1 MKRIIIALALV
12 VMGCSAKAQEI
23 VKETVVFRDTLKMD
37 VYTRADVPAD
47 SLRPAFIWSFGGGW
61 ESGDRRIDPS
71 KGVYKQMLDEG
82 MVVVAIDYRLGVLEA
97 RKSGAMADASIS
109 EIDADKQWNHPAVAG
124 AICRAIRLAVE
135 DLYDATSCLVSQAER
150 WQIDTSKIIIG
161 GGSAGAINS
170 INAEYLRCNGD
181 ELAVKHLPKG
191 FRYAGIV
198 GGACSVW
205 VDGMGELSWA
215 SKPCPVAMFHG
226 SADPTVKYGW
236 LDLDK
241 ANCRM
246 AGASVIAES
255 LKEQQVPYLLYTGQ
269 GYDHVLSGIP
279 FESYGYEI
287 LGFIHRVILGGEKLA
302 IEVGETDYKGPKNL
316 IRYWMESM
324 NMTEEQIRAAIADAM
339 AAQAAKIKGL
349 EQMEHRK

>member
-1 MKRIIIALALV
+1 
-12 VMGCSAKAQEI
+12 MGISASAQDY
-23 VKETVVFRDTLKMD
+23 VKETVFFRDTLKMD
-37 VYTRADVPAD
+37 IYTRPDVKVEGN
-47 SLRPAFIWSFGGGW
+47 RPAFIWSFGGGW
-61 ESGDRRIDPS
+61 ESGDRSLDPS

-82 MVVVAIDYRLGVLEA
+82 MALVAIDYRLGVLEA
-97 RKSGAMADASIS
+97 RRSGAMEDASIS
-109 EIDADKQWNHPAVAG
+109 ETDSRNMWNNPSVAG
-124 AICRAIRLAVE
+124 AIRRAIRMAVE
-135 DLYDATSCLVSQAER
+135 DLYDATSCLVSQAEV

-170 INAEYLRCNGD
+170 INAEYLLCNGD
-181 ELAVKHLPKG
+181 ELALKHLPEG
-191 FRYAGIV
+191 FRYAGVV

-205 VDGMGELSWA
+205 VDGTGELQWA

-226 SADPTVKYGW
+226 SDDPTVKYGW
-236 LDLDK
+236 LDLDN

-302 IEVGETDYKGPKNL
+302 IEVGEIDYKGPKNL
-316 IRYWMESM
+316 IRYFMESM
-324 NMTEEQIRAAIADAM
+324 GMTEEQVRAAIVDAM
-339 AAQAAKIKGL
+339 AAQEARTKGL